1 MSIKLCGQNKDIFRE
16 VGIEKCT
23 SHPCFPRKHLE
34 DVATKMNGNEASK
47 DTVRKGQREA
57 PGWPRWTQPKV
68 SPRARWLGLREGGLQ
83 GKHKDKRLDTSVGQ
97 IKSCVTLSQNGRVNW
112 WPLQKE
118 AGKWKITNSRGL
130 KKPYK
135 KTNVTM
141 AYCVPLLWTT
151 CTQSCCLTV
160 KYYNLI

>member
-23 SHPCFPRKHLE
+23 SHPCFPRKPRE

-57 PGWPRWTQPKV
+57 PGW
-68 SPRARWLGLREGGLQ
+68 LGGHSQKCHLEQDDLGSGRDEPQ

-97 IKSCVTLSQNGRVNW
+97 IKSCVTLSQN
-112 WPLQKE
+112 
-118 AGKWKITNSRGL
+118 
-130 KKPYK
+130 
-135 KTNVTM
+135 
-141 AYCVPLLWTT
+141 
-151 CTQSCCLTV
+151 
-160 KYYNLI
+160 